1 MTRRRY
7 LSLSNFFSSVAFYF
21 DLQGDYR
28 IDDQPGFQCY
38 FGAGLAQFFDVA
50 SFLWYA
56 TARCAKCARRTR
68 RARADRGCV
77 PLACVRVTRTA
88 VIGFNI
94 WQVLVKKRGRGVE
107 AFEKY
112 YHLLCWGTP

>member
-1 MTRRRY
+1 MSQRRY

-56 TARCAKCARRTR
+56 AVWRAKCACTLT
-68 RARADRGCV
+68 V
-77 PLACVRVTRTA
+77 PALTVAACRWRVCE
-88 VIGFNI
+88 
-94 WQVLVKKRGRGVE
+94 WPGRLSSASTSGR
-107 AFEKY
+107 
-112 YHLLCWGTP
+112 CW